1 MPTVAGTGWTHVTGG
16 TWDANARTPTA
27 TDVGADA
34 AGAAASA
41 LSSAETYA
49 ANAVAA
55 LVPDIQRSK
64 WALCTGII
72 TGGQISINASDHTK
86 LDIAAGTALYVD
98 NSSPNS
104 PVVDTLTWSMQTVTP
119 VIGGQSLDTL
129 MLVWAGIY
137 RSAPGV
143 GTPVFSVGFSETDRR
158 VVAVLGRLWSNGVN
172 TTITQVGNYQSPAWG
187 WSKKF
192 EDFCV
197 ALGGSLNV
205 SGNVFSPYPGALR
218 LQKSAGESFRLDGNA
233 NANRNSPDL
242 LADAQQIPQT
252 QYIYWAC
259 ADDSYRNQFSA
270 YLDPNYYDLGGTRTI
285 VPDGQWTVQRLYYF
299 AGSGLCVVTYGQAV
313 YASMDAAKEGVTTES
328 VVFSP
333 TAQSMFYG
341 AVLRGWCILQKGCT
355 DTDPTAGTCAVLA
368 ASQFMAGG
376 ASGGGASITNH
387 SLLSH
392 LDYASAGHTGFAP
405 SSSPTF
411 LGTITRSGLG
421 LPAVLPGN
429 AVEAY
434 DTIIGATL
442 QTNVQNLSADGSA
455 SSDVVATADNGSNVA
470 NFVDMG
476 INSSGYNDSGYTSGG
491 PDDAYLLVV
500 GGNLGVIAGTATKSI
515 LFFTGG
521 TTIDKL
527 RATLADAGLTVVGAI
542 SASNLSGTNTGDET
556 SNTIKTKLGIT
567 TLSGSNT
574 GDQTLGGLGGVP
586 TSRTVNGKAL
596 SGDVSLSA
604 SDVGADAAG
613 AAAAI
618 TLSGLGGVATGRK
631 INGYDLTQDRSLT
644 YSDVGADAA
653 GAAASAA
660 AAITLAGLG
669 GVAST
674 VTVNGKALSG
684 NITITVQDFF
694 PDCGVLLS

>member
-1 MPTVAGTGWTHVTGG
+1 
-16 TWDANARTPTA
+16 
-27 TDVGADA
+27 
-34 AGAAASA
+34 
-41 LSSAETYA
+41 
-49 ANAVAA
+49 
-55 LVPDIQRSK
+55 
-64 WALCTGII
+64 
-72 TGGQISINASDHTK
+72 
-86 LDIAAGTALYVD
+86 
-98 NSSPNS
+98 
-104 PVVDTLTWSMQTVTP
+104 
-119 VIGGQSLDTL
+119 
-129 MLVWAGIY
+129 
-137 RSAPGV
+137 
-143 GTPVFSVGFSETDRR
+143 
-158 VVAVLGRLWSNGVN
+158 
-172 TTITQVGNYQSPAWG
+172 
-187 WSKKF
+187 
-192 EDFCV
+192 
-197 ALGGSLNV
+197 
-205 SGNVFSPYPGALR
+205 
-218 LQKSAGESFRLDGNA
+218 
-233 NANRNSPDL
+233 
-242 LADAQQIPQT
+242 
-252 QYIYWAC
+252 
-259 ADDSYRNQFSA
+259 
-270 YLDPNYYDLGGTRTI
+270 
-285 VPDGQWTVQRLYYF
+285 
-299 AGSGLCVVTYGQAV
+299 
-313 YASMDAAKEGVTTES
+313 
-328 VVFSP
+328 
-333 TAQSMFYG
+333 
-341 AVLRGWCILQKGCT
+341 
-355 DTDPTAGTCAVLA
+355 
-368 ASQFMAGG
+368 
-376 ASGGGASITNH
+376 
-387 SLLSH
+387 
-392 LDYASAGHTGFAP
+392 
-405 SSSPTF
+405 
-411 LGTITRSGLG
+411 
-421 LPAVLPGN
+421 
-429 AVEAY
+429 
-434 DTIIGATL
+434 
-442 QTNVQNLSADGSA
+442 
-455 SSDVVATADNGSNVA
+455 
-470 NFVDMG
+470 
-476 INSSGYNDSGYTSGG
+476 
-491 PDDAYLLVV
+491 VV